1 MNFLF
6 LSAHRLCLT
15 TLWAVKCAMALCLKK
30 KQCSSLNLKII
41 LLKNAKHHLSLQQVV
56 ILSLVEGLAL
66 MLMADHGGGC

>member
-1 MNFLF
+1 M
-6 LSAHRLCLT
+6 S
-15 TLWAVKCAMALCLKK
+15 KK

-66 MLMADHGGGC
+66 MSMAAN